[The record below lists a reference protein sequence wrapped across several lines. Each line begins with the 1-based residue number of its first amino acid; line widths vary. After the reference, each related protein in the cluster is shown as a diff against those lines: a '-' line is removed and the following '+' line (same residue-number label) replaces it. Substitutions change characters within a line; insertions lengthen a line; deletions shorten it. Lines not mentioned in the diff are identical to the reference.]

1 MIHDFNIY
9 YRKSNTQ
16 FHLNTPTDDDNIPYN
31 LAEVFTKIIEDS
43 GANPNIVIEELIEN
57 FGYKGQYEENT

>member
-16 FHLNTPTDDDNIPYN
+16 FHLNIPTDDDNTPYN

-43 GANPNIVIEELIEN
+43 DANPNIVIEELIEY
-57 FGYKGQYEENT
+57 FTYKGEYEKNT

>member
-1 MIHDFNIY
+1 MIHDFNIF

-16 FHLNTPTDDDNIPYN
+16 FHLNTPTDDENIPYN

-43 GANPNIVIEELIEN
+43 DANPDIVIEELIEN
-57 FGYKGQYEENT
+57 FGYKGENEKDV

>member
-9 YRKSNTQ
+9 YRKSNIQ

-31 LAEVFTKIIEDS
+31 LAEIFIKIIEDS
-43 GANPNIVIEELIEN
+43 NANPDIVIEELINN
-57 FGYKGQYEENT
+57 FRYKGEYEKDV

>member
-16 FHLNTPTDDDNIPYN
+16 FHLNTPTDDDNIP
-31 LAEVFTKIIEDS
+31 
-43 GANPNIVIEELIEN
+43 NIVIEELIEN

>member
-16 FHLNTPTDDDNIPYN
+16 FHLNTPTDDDDIPYN

-43 GANPNIVIEELIEN
+43 DANPNIVIEELIEN
-57 FGYKGQYEENT
+57 FRYKGQYEENT

>member
-9 YRKSNTQ
+9 YRKGNTQ

-43 GANPNIVIEELIEN
+43 DANPNIVIEELIDN
-57 FGYKGQYEENT
+57 FRYKGQYEENT

>member
-9 YRKSNTQ
+9 YRKDNIQ

-31 LAEVFTKIIEDS
+31 LAEVFAKIIEDS
-43 GANPNIVIEELIEN
+43 DANPDIVIEELIEN
-57 FGYKGQYEENT
+57 FGYKEEYEKDV

>member
-1 MIHDFNIY
+1 MIYDFNIY

-31 LAEVFTKIIEDS
+31 LAEVFAKIIEDS
-43 GANPNIVIEELIEN
+43 DANPNIVIEELIEN
-57 FGYKGQYEENT
+57 FGYKSEYEKDV

>member
-9 YRKSNTQ
+9 YRKGNIQ
-16 FHLNTPTDDDNIPYN
+16 FHLNTPTEDDNIPYN

-43 GANPNIVIEELIEN
+43 NANPDIVIEELINN
-57 FGYKGQYEENT
+57 FGYKGEYEKDV

>member
-9 YRKSNTQ
+9 YRKGNIQ
-16 FHLNTPTDDDNIPYN
+16 FHLNTHTDDDNIPYN

-43 GANPNIVIEELIEN
+43 DANPDIVIEELIEN
-57 FGYKGQYEENT
+57 FGYKGDYEKDV

>member
-9 YRKSNTQ
+9 YRKGNTQ

-31 LAEVFTKIIEDS
+31 LSEVFAKIIEDS
-43 GANPNIVIEELIEN
+43 NANPDIVIEELIGN
-57 FGYKGQYEENT
+57 FRYKGEYEKDV

>member
-43 GANPNIVIEELIEN
+43 DANPNIVIEELIEY
-57 FGYKGQYEENT
+57 FRYKGQYEENT

>member
-31 LAEVFTKIIEDS
+31 LAEVFIRIIEDS
-43 GANPNIVIEELIEN
+43 NANPDIVIEELIEN
-57 FGYKGQYEENT
+57 FGYKEEHEKDV

>member
-16 FHLNTPTDDDNIPYN
+16 FHLNTSTDDDNIPYN
-31 LAEVFTKIIEDS
+31 LAEVFIRIIEDS
-43 GANPNIVIEELIEN
+43 NANPDIVIEELIEN
-57 FGYKGQYEENT
+57 FGYKGEYEKDA

>member
-9 YRKSNTQ
+9 YRKGNTQ

-31 LAEVFTKIIEDS
+31 LAEVFAKIIEDS
-43 GANPNIVIEELIEN
+43 DANPDIVIEELIGN
-57 FGYKGQYEENT
+57 FGYKGEYEKNA